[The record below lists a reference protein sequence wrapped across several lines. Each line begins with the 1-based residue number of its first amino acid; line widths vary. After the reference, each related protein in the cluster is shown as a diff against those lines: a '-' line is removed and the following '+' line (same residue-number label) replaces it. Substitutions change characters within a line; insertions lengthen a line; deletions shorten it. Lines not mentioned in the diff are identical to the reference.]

1 MYLSA
6 SRIEDYYNCAFRYF
20 CKFGL
25 NARPRMKAQMDPM
38 QTGTVIHYVLEEI
51 IKSKKGIGLSALDD
65 GEIEILVNK
74 YLEDY
79 LNNKMGDAEQ
89 FTKRF
94 KYQFMRLSKMLVSV
108 VRRLK
113 NEFEQCDFE
122 PQAFELTIGDGT
134 QGEEVKSQRILLPDG
149 GSIEIK
155 GAIDRVD
162 TFNKDGK
169 QYVRVVDYKSGNKE
183 FRLTDILNGLNL
195 QMFIYLFTLC
205 NSDSPY
211 SGTESGVLYMHS
223 ARNLFSL
230 DRYSDEKAVNSEEN
244 KLFKMKGV
252 VLNDEENEIAVHM
265 EHDLKGKYIP
275 VKVSAKNGLTGN
287 IVTLEELGRLH
298 EKINDLIISMGVN
311 LHSGNISQ
319 NPINGPRH
327 DKTCQFCDYGEIC
340 MNRKEI
346 NQREL
351 IDLDNDKV
359 LQLIKEENYD

>member
-1 MYLSA
+1 MLYSKDNAFELLAANYSEKSKMISSLMKYFEDEKDYNSRVKALKKIYKNEEIVLNNKSLSKELFRNDMYLSA

-38 QTGTVIHYVLEEI
+38 QTGTVIHYELEEI

-74 YLEDY
+74 YLEDC

-169 QYVRVVDYKSGNKE
+169 QYVRVVD
-183 FRLTDILNGLNL
+183 
-195 QMFIYLFTLC
+195 
-205 NSDSPY
+205 
-211 SGTESGVLYMHS
+211 
-223 ARNLFSL
+223 
-230 DRYSDEKAVNSEEN
+230 
-244 KLFKMKGV
+244 
-252 VLNDEENEIAVHM
+252 
-265 EHDLKGKYIP
+265 
-275 VKVSAKNGLTGN
+275 
-287 IVTLEELGRLH
+287 
-298 EKINDLIISMGVN
+298 
-311 LHSGNISQ
+311 
-319 NPINGPRH
+319 
-327 DKTCQFCDYGEIC
+327 
-340 MNRKEI
+340 
-346 NQREL
+346 
-351 IDLDNDKV
+351 
-359 LQLIKEENYD
+359 